1 MALRQWPEL
10 QLDQNQKPQFVQLD
24 EDDSPG
30 VPRRPPMLQLFTF
43 PFSAMASPC
52 AVHLYGDD
60 RAGVEAI
67 AEAAITEVARIGQRY
82 SRYRSD
88 GVLAEI
94 NDMARRAGSIV
105 VDDETAK
112 LLDYAYACHQRSD
125 GPVWHHV
132 GNSTP
137 NYCIGWSG
145 IARRFRTHPA
155 GLAPLASG

>member
-1 MALRQWPEL
+1 MMALRQWPEL

-67 AEAAITEVARIGQRY
+67 AEAAMAEVARIEQRY

-88 GVLAEI
+88 SVLADI
-94 NDMARRAGSIV
+94 NDVAQRAGSGL
-105 VDDETAK
+105 TAF
-112 LLDYAYACHQRSD
+112 CTN
-125 GPVWHHV
+125 G
-132 GNSTP
+132 
-137 NYCIGWSG
+137 
-145 IARRFRTHPA
+145 
-155 GLAPLASG
+155 